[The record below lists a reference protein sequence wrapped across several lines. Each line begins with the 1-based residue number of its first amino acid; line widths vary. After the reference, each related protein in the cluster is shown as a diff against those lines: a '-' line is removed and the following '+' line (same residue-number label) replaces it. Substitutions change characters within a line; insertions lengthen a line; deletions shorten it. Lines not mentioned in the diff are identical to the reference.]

1 MMKSTVLD
9 GLGIKR
15 QTDKSS
21 AWGAAH
27 DYLRKY
33 EFFFR
38 PLRREEFTFLEL
50 GVFKGASLLTWAD
63 YFEKADIV
71 GVDIEESALERA
83 GGRVRVILG
92 DLGRTEFLQT
102 LAGLGP
108 RVIIDDASHWW
119 PDQLRALF
127 VLYPALESGGLYIVE
142 DIQTSFE
149 PLAGHFSAGLGF
161 RPYSLLAKVAEY
173 MTGNDRP
180 APIFPDQKLRPLEPA
195 AEFHEEIRFL
205 ADNTDA
211 ITFLERAVILI
222 KK

>member
-1 MMKSTVLD
+1 MKSTVLD
-9 GLGIKR
+9 DLGRKH

-21 AWGAAH
+21 AWGAGH
-27 DYLRKY
+27 DFLRKY
-33 EFFFR
+33 EFFLS
-38 PLRREEFTFLEL
+38 PLRGEEFTFLEL
-50 GVFKGASLLTWAD
+50 GVFKGASLRTWAD
-63 YFEKADIV
+63 YFEKAHIV
-71 GVDIEESALERA
+71 GVDMEESALDQA

-92 DLGRTEFLQT
+92 DLGQTEFLKT
-102 LAGLGP
+102 LADLKP

-127 VLYPALESGGLYIVE
+127 VLYPALAGGGLYIVE

-161 RPYSLLAKVAEY
+161 RPFSLLTKVAEY
-173 MTGNDRP
+173 MTGNDKP
-180 APIFPDQKLRPLEPA
+180 APIFPDQKLRPLEKA

-205 ADNTDA
+205 ADHTDA
-211 ITFLERAVILI
+211 VTFLERAVILI